1 MQFTTVFFDLDDTLY
16 PASSGLWE
24 AIRQR
29 ISIYMHEFLGIPWD
43 EIPDLRRK
51 YFEEYGT
58 ALRGLETHYPIHRE
72 DYLAF
77 VHDLPL
83 TDYIHPDPELIS
95 ALKALPARKLIFT
108 NADSAHARRVM
119 NVLEVASFF
128 DEIVDIND
136 MEPFCKPMP
145 ESFQRAMIR
154 AGESDP
160 HRCVLIDD
168 MLRNI
173 AGARTFG
180 MRTVLFGD
188 ERHPPGADA
197 SLVNWFELAEILEH
211 LEADP
216 E

>member
-1 MQFTTVFFDLDDTLY
+1 MQ
-16 PASSGLWE
+16 
-24 AIRQR
+24 
-29 ISIYMHEFLGIPWD
+29 
-43 EIPDLRRK
+43 
-51 YFEEYGT
+51 
-58 ALRGLETHYPIHRE
+58 
-72 DYLAF
+72 
-77 VHDLPL
+77 
-83 TDYIHPDPELIS
+83 TD
-95 ALKALPARKLIFT
+95 A
-108 NADSAHARRVM
+108 
-119 NVLEVASFF
+119 EV
-128 DEIVDIND
+128 
-136 MEPFCKPMP
+136 
-145 ESFQRAMIR
+145 FQRAMIR

-188 ERHPPGADA
+188 ERHPPGTDA